1 MTQEE
6 LISWIREQAQ
16 RVSVWAFLERMGS
29 EGGRYHAGYLQALE
43 DMLSFLE
50 GGEQEQ

>member
-1 MTQEE
+1 MNKED
-6 LISWIREQAQ
+6 LINWIHKEAKR
-16 RVSVWAFLERMGS
+16 RSMWAFLERMGS

-50 GGEQEQ
+50 GGEQAK